1 MYLPPHF
8 QETDIAAMHALIR
21 AHPLATLVIR
31 GSAGFAADPLP
42 FLLDAGAGEG
52 DGGPGLLLAHVA
64 RANPLWREA
73 LAGNDEALVIFQ
85 GPSAYVSP
93 GFYPSKAESHR
104 VVPTYNYSAVHAHG
118 RIAVH
123 DDVRWLRGLVARLT
137 RRFEAAE
144 PQPWRMT
151 DAPAE
156 FIDAQLANIV
166 GIEIRI
172 ERLEGKAKLSQNRDA
187 ADRRGVVDGLRARAR
202 GDDEAVALEVE
213 RRLGAQR

>member
-1 MYLPPHF
+1 MYLPTHF
-8 QETDIAAMHALIR
+8 HETDIAAMHALMR

-42 FLLDAGAGEG
+42 FLLDTV
-52 DGGPGLLLAHVA
+52 DDGPGLLLAHVA

-123 DDVRWLRGLVARLT
+123 DDARWLRGLVARLT
-137 RRFEAAE
+137 RRFEADE

-156 FIDAQLANIV
+156 FIEAQLANIV

-172 ERLEGKAKLSQNRDA
+172 ERLEGKAKLSQNREA
-187 ADRRGVVDGLRARAR
+187 ADRRGVVDGLRARAH

-213 RRLGAQR
+213 RRLDVQR